1 MRENTTIY
9 TADDEEPYC
18 GRCDNV
24 CDGTDELCVERCGA
38 AHCWSGYTRT
48 VIEAERGEDE

>member
-1 MRENTTIY
+1 MRENITIY

-24 CDGTDELCVERCGA
+24 CDGADELCVERCGA
-38 AHCWSGYTRT
+38 AHCWNGYTRT
-48 VIEAERGEDE
+48 VIEEVNE